1 MRSPLRLISLFS
13 LLVALH
19 LGLVPSAAQES
30 APAAP
35 EVAKQKF
42 SKEKLLG
49 KWLYSGKVGETSI
62 VGVTEF
68 RKDGTIVAKG
78 KMTTDGETQE
88 VTIEGTWEI
97 KGDVLIETVTKTSNQ
112 DVVPNGTV
120 SKDKILSISDTEF
133 VYEDQDGEK
142 TTEKRYVEPVD
153 ETKSV

>member
-1 MRSPLRLISLFS
+1 MRSPLRLITLVSLI
-13 LLVALH
+13 LTLH
-19 LGLVPSAAQES
+19 GGLVPSAARDS
-30 APAAP
+30 GPPAP
-35 EVAKQKF
+35 EVAKPKF

-49 KWLYSGKVGETSI
+49 KWLYSGKVGEMSI

-78 KMTTDGETQE
+78 KMTFNGETQE

-97 KGDVLIETVTKTSNQ
+97 KGDVLIETVTKTSNP
-112 DVVPNGTV
+112 DLVEKGEV

-133 VYEDQDGEK
+133 FYEDEEGEK
-142 TTEKRYVEPVD
+142 ITEKRYVEPVD